1 LCSTQISEQE
11 ACKVST
17 EQLLGECFLLFVV
30 AGAAVAVFAFFWPEM
45 CSVLGGK
52 AIYFTT
58 NFTSMQ

>member
-1 LCSTQISEQE
+1 LTQISEQE

-30 AGAAVAVFAFFWPEM
+30 AGAAVAVFAFFWPEN
-45 CSVLGGK
+45 VLGGK

>member
-1 LCSTQISEQE
+1 MFPE
-11 ACKVST
+11 
-17 EQLLGECFLLFVV
+17 LFVV

-45 CSVLGGK
+45 CSVLGGR